1 MRYIQIPTTIT
12 YKDLVEKCSLSPSSY
27 KTITFN
33 NKNVKKIRELL
44 SEKPQKGEEVGSFS
58 YVSKSNFYFIRTK
71 ALQTSCFLPVLNDVE
86 YAVPILPMVFKDF
99 KLRKGDILISKDANI
114 GETAYL
120 NEDLPNFMISGGIVK
135 LRFPEDIK
143 YYVFAFMKS
152 EFFRNQIDLM
162 VSRGATIRH
171 AKTLWLDAEIPFP
184 NQQNKEEIVK
194 FVTLLTKAIIRK
206 EAEICLKDD
215 RIVNL
220 IENEL
225 KNNQSPR
232 KYQYSYPTINE
243 LQNSNRLDT
252 SLFCEDF
259 REKDFKISNYSYG
272 YSTITQLNFEIS
284 RGQNLQ
290 VSCIGKSIYKD
301 TKNNNYYAL
310 FLPTHITRY
319 GTIEKIIYLGN
330 PLNLKTLKKGDI
342 IFGAEGFKK
351 GRSILITDDLKRT
364 VTNIHGIILH
374 HKDNNFLL
382 SVFVRCFLNYLRDE
396 KIIDY
401 LAVGGQGGSLAQR
414 YWDALK
420 IPNFPGDKQKEIAK
434 HYYTPVTY
442 DSNKLNLNNFEQE
455 DIRITELAGILQLD
469 KQIKTIKEELD
480 KIIQK
485 IILDEEIVISFDF
498 LKKHNKNV
506 NSR

>member
-1 MRYIQIPTTIT
+1 
-12 YKDLVEKCSLSPSSY
+12 
-27 KTITFN
+27 
-33 NKNVKKIRELL
+33 
-44 SEKPQKGEEVGSFS
+44 
-58 YVSKSNFYFIRTK
+58 
-71 ALQTSCFLPVLNDVE
+71 
-86 YAVPILPMVFKDF
+86 
-99 KLRKGDILISKDANI
+99 
-114 GETAYL
+114 
-120 NEDLPNFMISGGIVK
+120 
-135 LRFPEDIK
+135 
-143 YYVFAFMKS
+143 
-152 EFFRNQIDLM
+152 
-162 VSRGATIRH
+162 
-171 AKTLWLDAEIPFP
+171 
-184 NQQNKEEIVK
+184 
-194 FVTLLTKAIIRK
+194 
-206 EAEICLKDD
+206 
-215 RIVNL
+215 
-220 IENEL
+220 
-225 KNNQSPR
+225 
-232 KYQYSYPTINE
+232 
-243 LQNSNRLDT
+243 
-252 SLFCEDF
+252 
-259 REKDFKISNYSYG
+259 
-272 YSTITQLNFEIS
+272 
-284 RGQNLQ
+284 
-290 VSCIGKSIYKD
+290 
-301 TKNNNYYAL
+301 
-310 FLPTHITRY
+310 
-319 GTIEKIIYLGN
+319 LGN